1 MTDTK
6 PEGPYEAEALGEQ
19 YAVFGPTVPERDQK
33 DSQFY
38 VGGISKCVAL
48 SNALNFAY
56 AAGRASRDRLREALA
71 IFAKEADEWE
81 PYTSDSVKLQGRLM
95 GWTGAKGHI
104 DQMEETLISV
114 GDLRKAK
121 EALAEDEK
129 EGK

>member
-56 AAGRASRDRLREALA
+56 AAGRASRDRLREALDGIIKHQQIIA
-71 IFAKEADEWE
+71 GEGMSFKSAVA
-81 PYTSDSVKLQGRLM
+81 
-95 GWTGAKGHI
+95 
-104 DQMEETLISV
+104 LIA
-114 GDLRKAK
+114 R